1 MQGFVYVMSNRSMP
15 GIVKIGRTSRNPI
28 DRAAELF
35 STGVPSPFEIR
46 FVVFSEQ
53 SDQLEHAAHNR
64 FRDDRLNPNREFFE
78 RELVDV
84 VEWLTNVV
92 VGRYDLSCIYC
103 EKELRRESL
112 DYACNETGCHPFEA
126 TDLLRYVDAD
136 EIRRAYNKMRLDRL
150 QQQKEPAQCIE

>member
-112 DYACNETGCHPFEA
+112 DFACNETGCHPFEA
-126 TDLLRYVDAD
+126 TDLMRFVDAD
-136 EIRRAYNKMRLDRL
+136 ELRRAYAKMRSEH
-150 QQQKEPAQCIE
+150 QQHIEDSFECIE